1 MTKEE
6 YLSKAHGCLLG
17 GLIGDAMG
25 TPTENLEP
33 AAIHERF
40 GWVDDFSG
48 DGTDDSIL
56 KYLLCDALIATDGY
70 AGADDWAAAWLAQR
84 AQITGPKQNRFFVS
98 VKQTLTKLS
107 AGYLP
112 RLASI
117 GNLASSSSAM
127 SIAPVG
133 IVNAGHPRA
142 AAAQAQE
149 LGSLIH
155 TGDVAF
161 CQDGAAAI
169 AAAVAAAFCADATVE
184 SVLDAAV
191 RYLKPLSGAEV
202 RDLIIE
208 ALALAQATD
217 DYEAFRSAYHARFRR
232 PIACDTR
239 ETVPATMALCYL
251 ANGDPRMAIIYGA
264 NFGRDTD
271 TIATMAG
278 AICGALT
285 GVAGLPAGWVAKI
298 QENSFGDQ
306 AQLAGTLVDVA
317 MRKAKAEG
325 AAWGRV
331 LQW

>member
-1 MTKEE
+1 MTNERM
-6 YLSKAHGCLLG
+6 LSKAHGCLLG

-25 TPTENLEP
+25 TPTENMEP
-33 AAIHERF
+33 AAIAQKY
-40 GWVDDFSG
+40 GWVDDFDG

-70 AGADDWAAAWLAQR
+70 ASADDWAAAWLDQR

-98 VKQTLTKLS
+98 VKQTLTKLA

-112 RLASI
+112 RMASI
-117 GNLASSSSAM
+117 GNLPSSSSAM

-169 AAAVAAAFCADATVE
+169 AAAVAAGFAPDATID
-184 SVLDAAV
+184 SVLDAAL
-191 RYLKPLSGAEV
+191 RYLKPISGTEV
-202 RDLIIE
+202 RTLIAE
-208 ALALAQATD
+208 AIALAQSSGE
-217 DYEAFRSAYHARFRR
+217 YETFRSAYHERFRR
-232 PIACDTR
+232 PIACDSR
-239 ETVPATMALCYL
+239 ETVPATLALCWL
-251 ANGDPRMAIIYGA
+251 AQGNPRDVIIYGA

-278 AICGALT
+278 AICGALM
-285 GVAGLPAGWVAKI
+285 GVDALPTPWVAKI

-306 AQLAGTLVDVA
+306 AQLAATLVAVA
-317 MRKAKAEG
+317 MRKAESEW
-325 AAWGRV
+325 AAWGV
-331 LQW
+331 LLK

>member
-1 MTKEE
+1 
-6 YLSKAHGCLLG
+6 
-17 GLIGDAMG
+17 
-25 TPTENLEP
+25 
-33 AAIHERF
+33 
-40 GWVDDFSG
+40 
-48 DGTDDSIL
+48 
-56 KYLLCDALIATDGY
+56 
-70 AGADDWAAAWLAQR
+70 LAQR

-112 RLASI
+112 REASI

-149 LGSLIH
+149 LGTLIH

-169 AAAVAAAFCADATVE
+169 AAAVAAGLAGDATLDT
-184 SVLDAAV
+184 VLAAAV
-191 RYLKPLSGAEV
+191 RYLKPISGVEV
-202 RDLIIE
+202 RELIEE
-208 ALALAQATD
+208 ALSLAQSTG
-217 DYEAFRSAYHARFRR
+217 DYEAFRSAYHERFRR

-239 ETVPATMALCYL
+239 ETVPATLALCSL
-251 ANGDPRMAIIYGA
+251 ANGDPRLAIVYGA

-278 AICGALT
+278 AICGALR
-285 GVAGLPAGWVAKI
+285 GVDGLPERWVAKI
-298 QENSFGDQ
+298 MQNSFGDQ
-306 AQLAGTLVDVA
+306 AQLAAKLVAVA
-317 MRKAKAEG
+317 QHKAAAES
-325 AAWGRV
+325 AAWAKMWERAAPGNREN
-331 LQW
+331 LL